1 VALVTYYSITVVNSF
16 KVKAPGLKS
25 LQGTD
30 TLATSISKKKG
41 LFFNIDD
48 FNNFQGIEFETFP
61 SALSLAAM
69 SGPHKVSL
77 VGVPKGTGI
86 LKILGYTCTVLG
98 VKSTCKL
105 AR

>member
-1 VALVTYYSITVVNSF
+1 MVVANGNNYGRKYFYS
-16 KVKAPGLKS
+16 
-25 LQGTD
+25 
-30 TLATSISKKKG
+30 TSSRSKEVARDKHFSYVSIEEKR